1 MGKASTGQ
9 TRPGLARSG
18 AGKGV
23 PVPGNSIGE
32 GSGAGRGLELLE
44 KQERG
49 VWKAENNGGRGR
61 CENSV
66 RQAWASEGAGT
77 IERSVCLISDECV
90 NFSGQA
96 G

>member
-1 MGKASTGQ
+1 MWARLPQDRLDLGW
-9 TRPGLARSG
+9 PGLEQGRAFQSQGTASG
-18 AGKGV
+18 RALGR
-23 PVPGNSIGE
+23 E
-32 GSGAGRGLELLE
+32 GDLELLE
-44 KQERG
+44 RQERG

-66 RQAWASEGAGT
+66 RQASEGAGT